1 MTDNALR
8 QNNIMSEEPVKSSH
22 EVLGKPPV
30 VQDLNDQY
38 IRNPPHVGA
47 TCPNESPMLL
57 LLTEILQNEPSD
69 PSQPRKPPGKKSG
82 AYEDDPNQIPQEEVL
97 GDEAGGRA
105 KPFDEMRDVT
115 NESSVHPHS
124 SGDA

>member
-38 IRNPPHVGA
+38 IRNPPH
-47 TCPNESPMLL
+47 
-57 LLTEILQNEPSD
+57 NEPSD